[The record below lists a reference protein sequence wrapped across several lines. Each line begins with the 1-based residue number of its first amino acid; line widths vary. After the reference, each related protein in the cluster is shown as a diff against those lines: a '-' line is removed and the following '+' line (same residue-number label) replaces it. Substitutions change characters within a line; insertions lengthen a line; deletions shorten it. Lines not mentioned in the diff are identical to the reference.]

1 MSKKQ
6 TLKTFHVN
14 ARINLDTTIEI
25 SAKDLDEAVAKGKT
39 LDINDFIEIVGDH
52 NDSSFRVSGIFEGY
66 EAL

>member
-14 ARINLDTTIEI
+14 VRINLDTTIEI
-25 SAKDLDEAVAKGKT
+25 SAKDLDEAVAKSKA
-39 LDINDFIEIVGDH
+39 LDINDFIDITGDH